1 MLVLLHAAGKE
12 YRMRKFGMNSS
23 IASENSVIASL
34 AKQSLLVLILS
45 IVLTACGDDS
55 GTSANDD
62 DSSSSGEKVILS
74 SSDNSTKSST
84 GSSKG
89 KSSSSSV
96 KALSSSVKKQ
106 SSSSIAQNRG
116 TSSGK
121 NSVDGSSSSKKTV
134 SSSSSKKIASS
145 SSTPRNDKESSSSS
159 IKNQSSGSLS
169 SKSDWIWDVSVESL
183 LNPKIK
189 YGSMTD
195 SRDGQT
201 YKTVKIGNQ
210 VWMAQNL
217 NYADSNKT
225 EGLKGNI
232 KCYDNNEDHCKVAGR
247 LYTWAA
253 AMDSLG
259 LFNKYGQG
267 CGNGAWCWPIY
278 PVQGVCP
285 DGWHLP
291 SETEW
296 KTLRTAVS
304 GGGDL
309 YDSLLIS
316 LVGWEKNNG
325 TDVVGFSALPAGFY
339 NSEKKKFDG
348 VGERA
353 HFWSASE
360 YSYDAS
366 IARVKPKDNAYNMYL
381 GSTHMK
387 SSGWASLT
395 DGLKANF
402 YSVRCVEDS
411 QVPDSTYVPYDH
423 SKPLS
428 DRFSYSQFTDPRNGR
443 SYYYYTATSDRT
455 GKSITVMAENLNIGE
470 MVYGAKDQNDD
481 SKIERYCYAN
491 DSTNCDEFGG
501 LYQWAEM
508 MQLPSR
514 CNYESCADLI
524 QPNHQGICPDGW
536 RLFTWD
542 DYFTVRWY
550 KDEFNDGIKGLRSS
564 YGFNGSNWSGFS
576 LTGAGYRGGVGGFY
590 EMRESVSWF
599 FPEENENRDDG
610 MFAYRGYISSS
621 TETAPSRNS
630 SNLKKFGYSV
640 RCVKLE

>member
-1 MLVLLHAAGKE
+1 MREFDLSSWRGVASIGSIMVLLLA
-12 YRMRKFGMNSS
+12 
-23 IASENSVIASL
+23 IA
-34 AKQSLLVLILS
+34 LV
-45 IVLTACGDDS
+45 ACGGDS
-55 GTSANDD
+55 GASVNDD
-62 DSSSSGEKVILS
+62 ESSSSSTKGGASSATKIGS
-74 SSDNSTKSST
+74 SSSTPSS
-84 GSSKG
+84 SSIK
-89 KSSSSSV
+89 KSSSSRTDSV
-96 KALSSSVKKQ
+96 
-106 SSSSIAQNRG
+106 SSSSLQNDRK
-116 TSSGK
+116 SSSS
-121 NSVDGSSSSKKTV
+121 NPNDNLSSSSKK
-134 SSSSSKKIASS
+134 S
-145 SSTPRNDKESSSSS
+145 SSTD
-159 IKNQSSGSLS
+159 
-169 SKSDWIWDVSVESL
+169 DWNWDVSAESF
-183 LNPKIK
+183 LNPAIK

-195 SRDGQT
+195 TRDGQT
-201 YKTVKIGNQ
+201 YKTIKIGNQ

-225 EGLKGNI
+225 EGLKGNV
-232 KCYDNNEDHCKVAGR
+232 KCYGDNDDHCKVAGR

-291 SETEW
+291 SKNEW

-304 GGGDL
+304 GGDDL

-325 TDVVGFSALPAGFY
+325 TDIVGFSALPAGFY

-402 YSVRCVEDS
+402 YSVRCVENS
-411 QVPDSTYVPYDH
+411 QVLDSVYVPYDH

-443 SYYYYTATSDRT
+443 SYYYYTAVSDRT
-455 GKSITVMAENLNIGE
+455 GDSVTVMAENLNIGE

-491 DSTNCDEFGG
+491 DTTKCDEFGG

>member
-1 MLVLLHAAGKE
+1 
-12 YRMRKFGMNSS
+12 MRKLFFAVPLA
-23 IASENSVIASL
+23 IA
-34 AKQSLLVLILS
+34 LV
-45 IVLTACGDDS
+45 ACGGDS
-55 GTSANDD
+55 GASADD
-62 DSSSSGEKVILS
+62 DYSSSV
-74 SSDNSTKSST
+74 
-84 GSSKG
+84 G
-89 KSSSSSV
+89 KSSSST
-96 KALSSSVKKQ
+96 KK
-106 SSSSIAQNRG
+106 SSSSIGKSSSSIKKSSSSRTDSVSSSSLQNDRK
-116 TSSGK
+116 SSSS
-121 NSVDGSSSSKKTV
+121 NPNDNLSSSSKK
-134 SSSSSKKIASS
+134 S
-145 SSTPRNDKESSSSS
+145 SSTD
-159 IKNQSSGSLS
+159 
-169 SKSDWIWDVSVESL
+169 DWNWDVSAESF
-183 LNPKIK
+183 LNPAIK

-195 SRDGQT
+195 TRDGQT
-201 YKTVKIGNQ
+201 YKTIKIGNQ

-316 LVGWEKNNG
+316 LTGWKKNNG

-339 NSEKKKFDG
+339 NSDKKLFDR

-423 SKPLS
+423 SIPLS
-428 DRFSYSQFTDPRNGR
+428 PKISYSQFTDPRNGR
-443 SYYYYTATSDRT
+443 SYYYFTAVSDRT
-455 GKSITVMAENLNIGE
+455 GDSVTVMAENLNIGE
-470 MVYGAKDQNDD
+470 MVHGAKDQNDD

-491 DSTNCDEFGG
+491 DTTKCDEFGG

-524 QPNHQGICPDGW
+524 LPNHQGICPDGW

-550 KDEFNDGIKGLRSS
+550 KDEFNHGIEGLRASS
-564 YGFNGSNWSGFS
+564 FNGYNTSGFS
-576 LTGAGYRGGVGGFY
+576 LTGAGYRGGVGGFDGLY
-590 EMRESVSWF
+590 TFTTWY
-599 FPEENENRDDG
+599 FPEENDKYDNG
-610 MFAYRGYISSS
+610 QIVHVGAISSS
-621 TETAPSRNS
+621 DVSPPTQADSDWKT
-630 SNLKKFGYSV
+630 FGMSV

>member
-1 MLVLLHAAGKE
+1 MKKDFLCVL
-12 YRMRKFGMNSS
+12 
-23 IASENSVIASL
+23 
-34 AKQSLLVLILS
+34 SLLVVLS
-45 IVLTACGDDS
+45 ACNDNTLSLNLDDVS
-55 GTSANDD
+55 SCSAVNL
-62 DSSSSGEKVILS
+62 SSSSRLL
-74 SSDNSTKSST
+74 NRN
-84 GSSKG
+84 
-89 KSSSSSV
+89 SSSSWTPVGNSEDPGF
-96 KALSSSVKKQ
+96 ACSESTKKLGLF
-106 SSSSIAQNRG
+106 I
-116 TSSGK
+116 
-121 NSVDGSSSSKKTV
+121 
-134 SSSSSKKIASS
+134 
-145 SSTPRNDKESSSSS
+145 
-159 IKNQSSGSLS
+159 
-169 SKSDWIWDVSVESL
+169 
-183 LNPKIK
+183 
-189 YGSMTD
+189 D
-195 SRDGQT
+195 SRDGHV
-201 YKTVKIGNQ
+201 YRTVTIGNQ

-225 EGLKGNI
+225 EGLKGNV
-232 KCYDNNEDHCKVAGR
+232 KCYSDNDDRCKVAGR

-259 LFNKYGQG
+259 LFNAYGQG

-291 SETEW
+291 SKNEW

-304 GGGDL
+304 GGDDL

-353 HFWSASE
+353 HFWSSSE
-360 YSYDAS
+360 FSYES
-366 IARVKPKDNAYNMYL
+366 ARDYEKKAYNMYL

-470 MVYGAKDQNDD
+470 MVYGAKNQNDD

-576 LTGAGYRGGVGGFY
+576 LTGAGVRTAEGKFSGLK
-590 EMRESVSWF
+590 EKTAWF
-599 FPEENENRDDG
+599 RPEEYEEDAAIR
-610 MFAYRGYISSS
+610 AHHGYIFALTNS
-621 TETAPSRNS
+621 APAQQHRE
-630 SNLKKFGYSV
+630 LKVNGFSV

>member
-1 MLVLLHAAGKE
+1 MRELFFASCRPERRTVGSKSKDLLWTLV
-12 YRMRKFGMNSS
+12 F
-23 IASENSVIASL
+23 V
-34 AKQSLLVLILS
+34 LVSTL
-45 IVLTACGDDS
+45 VACGGDS
-55 GTSANDD
+55 GASADD
-62 DSSSSGEKVILS
+62 DYSSSVGKSCSSTKKSSSSV
-74 SSDNSTKSST
+74 
-84 GSSKG
+84 G
-89 KSSSSSV
+89 KSSSSI
-96 KALSSSVKKQ
+96 KK
-106 SSSSIAQNRG
+106 SSSSR
-116 TSSGK
+116 TDSVSSSSLQK
-121 NSVDGSSSSKKTV
+121 DRKSSSSNPNDNLSSSSKK
-134 SSSSSKKIASS
+134 S
-145 SSTPRNDKESSSSS
+145 SSTD
-159 IKNQSSGSLS
+159 
-169 SKSDWIWDVSVESL
+169 DWNWDVSAESF
-183 LNPKIK
+183 LNPAIK

-195 SRDGQT
+195 TRDGQT

-259 LFNKYGQG
+259 LFNAYGQG

-291 SETEW
+291 SKNEW

-304 GGGDL
+304 GGDDL

-353 HFWSASE
+353 HFWSSSE
-360 YSYDAS
+360 FSYES
-366 IARVKPKDNAYNMYL
+366 ARDYEKKAYNMYL

-576 LTGAGYRGGVGGFY
+576 LTGAGYRKKNGGFSGL
-590 EMRESVSWF
+590 REYTTWY
-599 FPEENENRDDG
+599 FPEEDDYYASG
-610 MFAYRGYISSS
+610 RFAYTGDISSS
-621 TETAPSRNS
+621 IDSAPSKEDS
-630 SNLKKFGYSV
+630 DYKTYGVSV

>member
-1 MLVLLHAAGKE
+1 
-12 YRMRKFGMNSS
+12 MRKLFFAVPLA
-23 IASENSVIASL
+23 IA
-34 AKQSLLVLILS
+34 LV
-45 IVLTACGDDS
+45 ACGDDS
-55 GTSANDD
+55 GASADD
-62 DSSSSGEKVILS
+62 DKITEPAEVSSSSFKKS
-74 SSDNSTKSST
+74 SSSV
-84 GSSKG
+84 G
-89 KSSSSSV
+89 KSSSSVTLSGASA
-96 KALSSSVKKQ
+96 KSNGSSSSTKKSSSSVM
-106 SSSSIAQNRG
+106 SSSEG
-116 TSSGK
+116 SSNGK
-121 NSVDGSSSSKKTV
+121 MSSSTPNDNLSSSSKK
-134 SSSSSKKIASS
+134 S
-145 SSTPRNDKESSSSS
+145 SSTD
-159 IKNQSSGSLS
+159 
-169 SKSDWIWDVSVESL
+169 DWNWDVSAESF
-183 LNPKIK
+183 LNPAIK

-195 SRDGQT
+195 TRDGQT
-201 YKTVKIGNQ
+201 YKTIKIGNQ

-225 EGLKGNI
+225 EGLKGNV
-232 KCYDNNEDHCKVAGR
+232 KCYGDNDDRCKVAGR

-259 LFNKYGQG
+259 LFNAYGQG

-291 SETEW
+291 SKNEW

-304 GGGDL
+304 GGDDL

-316 LVGWEKNNG
+316 LTGWEKNNG

-576 LTGAGYRGGVGGFY
+576 LTGAGYRGGVGEFY

-610 MFAYRGYISSS
+610 MFAYQGYISSS
-621 TETAPSRNS
+621 IETAPRREDYASKT
-630 SNLKKFGYSV
+630 LGMSV

>member
-1 MLVLLHAAGKE
+1 MRELFFASCRPERRTVGSKSKDLLWTLV
-12 YRMRKFGMNSS
+12 F
-23 IASENSVIASL
+23 V
-34 AKQSLLVLILS
+34 LVSTL
-45 IVLTACGDDS
+45 VACGGDS
-55 GTSANDD
+55 GASADD
-62 DSSSSGEKVILS
+62 DYSSSV
-74 SSDNSTKSST
+74 
-84 GSSKG
+84 G
-89 KSSSSSV
+89 KSSSST
-96 KALSSSVKKQ
+96 KK
-106 SSSSIAQNRG
+106 SSSSIGKSSSSIKKSSSSRTDSVSSSSLQNDRK
-116 TSSGK
+116 SSSS
-121 NSVDGSSSSKKTV
+121 NPNDNLSSSSKK
-134 SSSSSKKIASS
+134 S
-145 SSTPRNDKESSSSS
+145 SSTD
-159 IKNQSSGSLS
+159 
-169 SKSDWIWDVSVESL
+169 DWNWDVSAESF
-183 LNPKIK
+183 LNPAIK

-225 EGLKGNI
+225 EGLKGNV
-232 KCYDNNEDHCKVAGR
+232 KCYGDNDDHCKVAGR

-259 LFNKYGQG
+259 LFNTYGQG

-491 DSTNCDEFGG
+491 DTTKCDEFGG

-576 LTGAGYRGGVGGFY
+576 LTGAGYRKKNGGY
-590 EMRESVSWF
+590 TTWY
-599 FPEENENRDDG
+599 FPEEDDYYASG
-610 MFAYRGYISSS
+610 RFAYTGDISSS
-621 TETAPSRNS
+621 IDSAPSKEDS
-630 SNLKKFGYSV
+630 DYKTYGVSV

>member
-62 DSSSSGEKVILS
+62 DSSSSSEKVILS

-106 SSSSIAQNRG
+106 SYSSIAQNRG

-217 NYADSNKT
+217 NYADSAGT
-225 EGLKGNI
+225 PSLKGNNW
-232 KCYDNNEDHCKVAGR
+232 CVDNDTANCNVAGR

-253 AMDSLG
+253 ALE
-259 LFNKYGQG
+259 
-267 CGNGAWCWPIY
+267 
-278 PVQGVCP
+278 VCP

-291 SETEW
+291 AAGEW
-296 KTLRTAVS
+296 SSLIDAIGNAKTS
-304 GGGDL
+304 GG
-309 YDSLLIS
+309 LLKS
-316 LVGWEKNNG
+316 TTGWGNGGHGVNG
-325 TDVVGFSALPAGFY
+325 TDDYGFSALPAGIWRGTGEKFY
-339 NSEKKKFDG
+339 NDG
-348 VGERA
+348 FGA
-353 HFWSASE
+353 LFWSSTEDGEFGAYALSLWDE
-360 YSYDAS
+360 SNLADLDYF
-366 IARVKPKDNAYNMYL
+366 IKDL
-381 GSTHMK
+381 G
-387 SSGWASLT
+387 A
-395 DGLKANF
+395 
-402 YSVRCVEDS
+402 SVRC
-411 QVPDSTYVPYDH
+411 
-423 SKPLS
+423 
-428 DRFSYSQFTDPRNGR
+428 
-443 SYYYYTATSDRT
+443 
-455 GKSITVMAENLNIGE
+455 
-470 MVYGAKDQNDD
+470 
-481 SKIERYCYAN
+481 
-491 DSTNCDEFGG
+491 
-501 LYQWAEM
+501 
-508 MQLPSR
+508 
-514 CNYESCADLI
+514 
-524 QPNHQGICPDGW
+524 
-536 RLFTWD
+536 
-542 DYFTVRWY
+542 
-550 KDEFNDGIKGLRSS
+550 IK
-564 YGFNGSNWSGFS
+564 N
-576 LTGAGYRGGVGGFY
+576 
-590 EMRESVSWF
+590 
-599 FPEENENRDDG
+599 
-610 MFAYRGYISSS
+610 
-621 TETAPSRNS
+621 
-630 SNLKKFGYSV
+630 
-640 RCVKLE
+640 

>member
-1 MLVLLHAAGKE
+1 MREFDLSSWRGVASIGSIMVLLLA
-12 YRMRKFGMNSS
+12 
-23 IASENSVIASL
+23 IA
-34 AKQSLLVLILS
+34 LV
-45 IVLTACGDDS
+45 ACGGDS
-55 GTSANDD
+55 GASADD
-62 DSSSSGEKVILS
+62 DYSSSV
-74 SSDNSTKSST
+74 
-84 GSSKG
+84 G
-89 KSSSSSV
+89 KSSSST
-96 KALSSSVKKQ
+96 KK
-106 SSSSIAQNRG
+106 SSSSIGKSSSSTKKSSSSIGKSSSSIKKSSSSRMDSVSSSSLQNDRK
-116 TSSGK
+116 SSSS
-121 NSVDGSSSSKKTV
+121 NPNDNLSSSSKK
-134 SSSSSKKIASS
+134 S
-145 SSTPRNDKESSSSS
+145 SSTD
-159 IKNQSSGSLS
+159 
-169 SKSDWIWDVSVESL
+169 DWNWDVSVESL

-316 LVGWEKNNG
+316 LTGWKKNNG
-325 TDVVGFSALPAGFY
+325 TDVVGFSALPVGFY
-339 NSEKKKFDG
+339 NSDKKLFDG

-455 GKSITVMAENLNIGE
+455 GKSIIVMAENLNIGE
-470 MVYGAKDQNDD
+470 MVYGAKDQNED

-491 DSTNCDEFGG
+491 DTTKCDEFGG

-576 LTGAGYRGGVGGFY
+576 LTGAGYRMGKGAFSGL
-590 EMRESVSWF
+590 REYTTWY
-599 FPEENENRDDG
+599 FPEEDDYYASG
-610 MFAYRGYISSS
+610 RFAYTGDISSS
-621 TETAPSRNS
+621 IDSAPSKEDS
-630 SNLKKFGYSV
+630 DYKTYGVSV

>member
-1 MLVLLHAAGKE
+1 MREFDLSSWRGVASIGSIMVLLLA
-12 YRMRKFGMNSS
+12 
-23 IASENSVIASL
+23 IA
-34 AKQSLLVLILS
+34 LV
-45 IVLTACGDDS
+45 ACGGDS
-55 GTSANDD
+55 GASVNDD
-62 DSSSSGEKVILS
+62 ESSSSSTKGGASSATKIGSLS
-74 SSDNSTKSST
+74 STPSS
-84 GSSKG
+84 SSIK
-89 KSSSSSV
+89 KSSSSRTDSV
-96 KALSSSVKKQ
+96 
-106 SSSSIAQNRG
+106 SSSSLQNDRK
-116 TSSGK
+116 SSSS
-121 NSVDGSSSSKKTV
+121 NPNDNLSSSSKK
-134 SSSSSKKIASS
+134 S
-145 SSTPRNDKESSSSS
+145 SSTD
-159 IKNQSSGSLS
+159 
-169 SKSDWIWDVSVESL
+169 DWNWDVTAESF

-195 SRDGQT
+195 ARDGQT
-201 YKTVKIGNQ
+201 YKTIKIGNQ

-225 EGLKGNI
+225 EGLKGNV
-232 KCYDNNEDHCKVAGR
+232 KCYGDNDDRCKVAGR

-259 LFNKYGQG
+259 LFNAYGQG

-291 SETEW
+291 SKNEW

-304 GGGDL
+304 GGDDL

-564 YGFNGSNWSGFS
+564 YGFIGSNWSGFS